1 MFMGTCREKTIF
13 DSSISDNTQR
23 VMMLKMEEE
32 GEVNGEGEE
41 REERRCQNEVAE
53 REATIRVN
61 LALQSYI
68 RRRY

>member
-41 REERRCQNEVAE
+41 RRCQKEVAD

-61 LALQSYI
+61 LTLQSYI